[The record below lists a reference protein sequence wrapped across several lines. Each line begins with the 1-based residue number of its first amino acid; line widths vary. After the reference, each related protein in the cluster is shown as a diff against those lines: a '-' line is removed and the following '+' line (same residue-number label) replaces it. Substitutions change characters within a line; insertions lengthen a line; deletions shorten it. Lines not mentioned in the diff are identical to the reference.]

1 MRRTLW
7 LTPQFSIMVAL
18 HCVNGSC
25 TILHPWR
32 CYLEERA
39 KRDGCHF
46 PGRGTSNLLPLS
58 GQLLIKNIAVVTRM
72 PRFIPIPV
80 DTPGTMTLF
89 RGKRDFGISAIITG
103 IIATTAVAAS
113 VTASALALSNSVQ
126 TTQTINDL
134 SATVSVARDRQALA
148 NTQI

>member
-1 MRRTLW
+1 
-7 LTPQFSIMVAL
+7 
-18 HCVNGSC
+18 
-25 TILHPWR
+25 
-32 CYLEERA
+32 
-39 KRDGCHF
+39 
-46 PGRGTSNLLPLS
+46 
-58 GQLLIKNIAVVTRM
+58 M

-89 RGKRDFGISAIITG
+89 RGKRDFGTSAIIAG

-134 SATVSVARDRQALA
+134 SATVSVTRDRQASA
-148 NTQI
+148 NTQT

>member
-1 MRRTLW
+1 
-7 LTPQFSIMVAL
+7 
-18 HCVNGSC
+18 
-25 TILHPWR
+25 
-32 CYLEERA
+32 
-39 KRDGCHF
+39 
-46 PGRGTSNLLPLS
+46 
-58 GQLLIKNIAVVTRM
+58 M

-80 DTPGTMTLF
+80 DAPGTMNLF
-89 RGKRDFGISAIITG
+89 RGKRDFGTSAIIAG

-134 SATVSVARDRQALA
+134 LATVSVARDRQASA